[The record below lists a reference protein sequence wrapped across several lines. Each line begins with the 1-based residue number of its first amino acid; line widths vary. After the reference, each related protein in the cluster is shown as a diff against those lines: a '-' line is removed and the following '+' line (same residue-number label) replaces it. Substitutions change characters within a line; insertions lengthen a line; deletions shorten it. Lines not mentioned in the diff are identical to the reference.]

1 MQLLNV
7 CCAPCVLPLVDNP
20 KNGPVLFFY
29 NPNICS
35 KEEYARRFEAA
46 STVAKEYGLKL
57 IDGVYDHAGWLAYLT
72 DKLPNPLENYPE
84 NSPRCQACFEY
95 RINNITKYAKEN
107 GFDAFSTTL
116 SVNRFKDTSYIN
128 SYSRQ
133 MADKY
138 GIKYEEFK
146 IDPQTAHQKGV
157 ELSKKLGLYRQRFCG
172 CEFSQNRNAR

>member
-1 MQLLNV
+1 MLLLNV
-7 CCAPCVLPLVDNP
+7 CCAPCVLPLVDKSNP
-20 KNGPVLFFY
+20 EQVLYFY
-29 NPNICS
+29 NPNIS
-35 KEEYARRFEAA
+35 PKDEYAKRFEAA
-46 STVAKEYGLKL
+46 SIVAHEFGLKL
-57 IDGVYDHAGWLAYLT
+57 IDGVYDHEEWLAYLSGN
-72 DKLPNPLENYPE
+72 LPNELESYPE

-95 RINNITKYAKEN
+95 RINNIAKYAKEN
-107 GFDAFSTTL
+107 GFDGFSTTL

-172 CEFSQNRNAR
+172 CEFSQNRNTR